1 MISRKCNGVKYFQ
14 FNSLSVPGITQAIFS
29 RHGGLSQAPWS
40 SLNLGGTVGDDPA
53 NVKGNLDILLKT
65 VGYKSDKL
73 VQVKQVHSADVIV
86 ANNPMDALNQGDA
99 IITNTPGLLLLMRF
113 ADCVPILF
121 VDPVN
126 NAVGIAHAGWQGT
139 IKEVAFHTVRAM
151 EAQFRTNPSEI
162 FVGIGPSI
170 GPDHY
175 VVGEDVIVKVQAVF
189 PEHTDTILITDRNS
203 VKLDLWKANA
213 ISLQKA
219 GVTNIEI
226 SGICTGC
233 AIDDWYSH
241 RGEKGK
247 TGRFAGVIGL
257 N

>member
-1 MISRKCNGVKYFQ
+1 MIFQERNGVKYLQ
-14 FNSLSVPGITQAIFS
+14 FTSLALPGITQAIFS
-29 RHGGLSQAPWS
+29 RHGGLSQFPWS

-53 NVKGNLDILLKT
+53 NVKGNLEILLNT
-65 VGYKSDKL
+65 VGYKAKQL
-73 VQVKQVHSADVIV
+73 VQVKQIHSADVIV
-86 ANNPMDALNQGDA
+86 AKKPMDALRQGDA

-121 VDPVN
+121 VDPVK

-139 IKEVAFHTVRAM
+139 VKEVAFHTVRAM
-151 EAQFRTNPSEI
+151 ETQFQSNPSDLL
-162 FVGIGPSI
+162 VGIGPSI

-175 VVGEDVIVKVQAVF
+175 VVGGDVIDRAQAVF
-189 PEHTDTILITDRNS
+189 PEHRDAIFITSENS
-203 VKLDLWKANA
+203 VKLDLWKANK
-213 ISLQKA
+213 ISLQRA

-233 AIDDWYSH
+233 TIEDWYSH

-257 N
+257 K

>member
-1 MISRKCNGVKYFQ
+1 MISQERNGVKYFQ
-14 FNSLSVPGITQAIFS
+14 FASLAMPGITQAIFS
-29 RHGGLSQAPWS
+29 RHGGLSEYPWS

-53 NVKGNLDILLKT
+53 NVKGNLEILLKT
-65 VGYKSDKL
+65 VGYESKQL
-73 VQVKQVHSADVIV
+73 VQVKQIHSADVIL
-86 ANNPMDALNQGDA
+86 ANNPMDTLHQGDA

-139 IKEVAFHTVRAM
+139 VKEVAFHTVRAM
-151 EAQFRTNPSEI
+151 ETQFRTNPSDLV
-162 FVGIGPSI
+162 VGIGPSI

-175 VVGEDVIVKVQAVF
+175 VVGEDVIERAQAAF
-189 PEHTDTILITDRNS
+189 PEHTDAILIKSRNS

-213 ISLQKA
+213 ISLQRA

-233 AIDDWYSH
+233 TIEDWYSH
-241 RGEKGK
+241 RGENGK

-257 N
+257 K